1 VPGKSLPSALKS
13 TSWGNPKYP
22 GWRYKLTLKL
32 EENVS
37 VANGGVITAASL
49 LLHGKDSIPPHT
61 NAPIPKTLRNFLS
74 IF

>member
-1 VPGKSLPSALKS
+1 MYDGTRYRH
-13 TSWGNPKYP
+13 TS
-22 GWRYKLTLKL
+22 KLD
-32 EENVS
+32 ENVS

-61 NAPIPKTLRNFLS
+61 KAPIPKTLRNFLS